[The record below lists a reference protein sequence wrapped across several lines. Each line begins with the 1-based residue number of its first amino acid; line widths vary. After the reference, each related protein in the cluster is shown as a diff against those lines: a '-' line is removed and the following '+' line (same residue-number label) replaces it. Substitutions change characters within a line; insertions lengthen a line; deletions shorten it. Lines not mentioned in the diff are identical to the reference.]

1 MLIAPLWALAFVT
14 STLGRLII
22 VTIFVIT
29 FVLLLS
35 LTVAGRTF
43 EILAA
48 AAAYVFPFSWL

>member
-14 STLGRLII
+14 STLNRLII
-22 VTIFVIT
+22 VTIFVFT

-48 AAAYVFPFSWL
+48 AAAYLFPFP